1 MSELIELPLSTGGTV
16 LVQVDGTGTGD
27 AGEVVTRGWREQRQ
41 DQAPQRLTE
50 TFEQAV
56 SNVRPAADA
65 LLANLT
71 GLAHAPD
78 EVSVEFAIQLSAQTG
93 TAFIAALGSTANF
106 KVNLTWRRTP
116 PPPSG

>member
-1 MSELIELPLSTGGTV
+1 MARTTPGP
-16 LVQVDGTGTGD
+16 DPAAAD
-27 AGEVVTRGWREQRQ
+27 R
-41 DQAPQRLTE
+41 
-50 TFEQAV
+50 
-56 SNVRPAADA
+56 NVRPGRQQRGPAADA

-78 EVSVEFAIQLSAQTG
+78 EVTVEFAIQLTSQTG

-106 KVNLTWRRTP
+106 KINLTWRRTP